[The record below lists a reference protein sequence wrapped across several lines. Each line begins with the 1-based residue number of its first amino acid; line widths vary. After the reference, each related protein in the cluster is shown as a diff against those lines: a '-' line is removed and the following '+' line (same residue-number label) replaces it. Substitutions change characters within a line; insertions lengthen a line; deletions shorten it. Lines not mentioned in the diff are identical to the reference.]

1 MPRLSRPRWTG
12 QTLET
17 DFHSIADLF
26 GLSWISRRVRRLLLR
41 GFSSPL
47 RFVTSFQRHFELFAS
62 AGLFAQEQI
71 FPIQA
76 KLHHCVHSLHSHFTL
91 ESPNQTNVSSLDSTC
106 AAFEFTLP
114 FLPTPLV
121 SSSKLLCFDLR
132 ELIPYPER
140 FQYQR

>member
-62 AGLFAQEQI
+62 VPDYSRRSKYSRFKPSCTTASIHCTVISRWNHQT
-71 FPIQA
+71 
-76 KLHHCVHSLHSHFTL
+76 KLTYPPWTVLVRPS
-91 ESPNQTNVSSLDSTC
+91 SSLY
-106 AAFEFTLP
+106 
-114 FLPTPLV
+114 PLCQHRSCHQANCFV
-121 SSSKLLCFDLR
+121 SIYAS
-132 ELIPYPER
+132 
-140 FQYQR
+140 